1 MNKLVTRILDELVD
15 QIEAGVVPWKK
26 SWRTGLPHNQVTLR
40 SYHGVNVLM
49 LWVEMINKGYSTN
62 GWATEKQ
69 WNSIGAT
76 VKEEHKRKG
85 TPVIF
90 YKVMN
95 EDDDER
101 RYSFMRCSWAFN
113 VDQVDGYDVPA
124 YDVEYR
130 PDLEEFVSS
139 LGIPI
144 KQGGGEPSYAYMAD
158 YINMPLITAFGKED
172 DYYVT
177 LFHEIAH
184 ATGHKSRL
192 DRPLVPMGKPGTEQ
206 HQLYAAEEL
215 TAELCA
221 AFTGAHFKLDQ
232 DQHASYLAS
241 WLKAWPKDKRGAALY
256 FAAKHAGKAYDWIIE
271 HGSLKQDVFLEA
283 AE

>member
-1 MNKLVTRILDELVD
+1 MNKLTTRIMDELVD
-15 QIEAGVVPWKK
+15 QIEAGTIPWKK
-26 SWRTGLPHNQVTLR
+26 SWRTGLPHNAVRLTP
-40 SYHGVNVLM
+40 YHGANVLL
-49 LWVEMINKGYSTN
+49 LWVTMLKNEWTVN
-62 GWATEKQ
+62 GWATERQ

-76 VKEEHKRKG
+76 IKEGQERNG
-85 TPVIF
+85 CPVFF

-95 EDDDER
+95 EDDPER
-101 RYSFMRCSWAFN
+101 SYSFIRTSWAFN
-113 VDQVDGYDVPA
+113 VAQVDGYEVPT

-130 PDLEEFVSS
+130 ADLEEFVSS

-158 YINMPLITAFGKED
+158 YINMPLITSFGRED

-192 DRPLVPMGKPGTEQ
+192 DRKMVPMGKPGTEQ
-206 HQLYAAEEL
+206 HQLYAMEEL
-215 TAELCA
+215 TAELTA

-241 WLKAWPKDKRGAALY
+241 WLKAWPKDRRGAALY
-256 FAAKHAGKAYDWIIE
+256 FAAKDAGKAFDWIME
-271 HGSLKQDVFLEA
+271 HGSTQPATFLEA